1 METKVKNTEKTE
13 VKRQTTVKLTSCSNY
28 TQQFYADYMKKNNL
42 SKLTNKNAKQCRQ
55 KQRTKLFKIVDNCI
69 YTNAKLLSEK
79 QIVEKLKTDK
89 NICIDFMKM
98 YKHNYLLVDFNANNM
113 FKGGEDKIKQLQL
126 FLNAIKLYLST
137 ENKKEKTNTEI
148 KTEIKTETTQQ

>member
-1 METKVKNTEKTE
+1 MG
-13 VKRQTTVKLTSCSNY
+13 
-28 TQQFYADYMKKNNL
+28 
-42 SKLTNKNAKQCRQ
+42 KNAKQCRQ

-98 YKHNYLLVDFNANNM
+98 YKSYYLIIDFNANNM
-113 FKGGEDKIKQLQL
+113 FKGSDDKIKQLQL

-137 ENKKEKTNTEI
+137 DKKEKTEKTNTEI
-148 KTEIKTETTQQ
+148 KTEIKTDTENK

>member
-13 VKRQTTVKLTSCSNY
+13 VKKQTIVKLTSCSNY
-28 TQQFYADYMKKNNL
+28 TQQFYSDYMKKNNL
-42 SKLTNKNAKQCRQ
+42 NKLTDRNAKQCRQ

-69 YTNAKLLSEK
+69 YTNAKLLTEK

-89 NICIDFMKM
+89 NIVVDFMKM
-98 YKHNYLLVDFNANNM
+98 YKSYYLIIDFNANNM
-113 FKGGEDKIKQLQL
+113 FKGSDDKIKQLQL

-137 ENKKEKTNTEI
+137 EKKEKTEKTNTEI
-148 KTEIKTETTQQ
+148 KTDIENK

>member
-13 VKRQTTVKLTSCSNY
+13 VKKQTIVKLTSCSNY
-28 TQQFYADYMKKNNL
+28 SQQFYSDYMKKNNL
-42 SKLTNKNAKQCRQ
+42 TKLTDRHAKQCRQ

-89 NICIDFMKM
+89 NIVVDFMKM
-98 YKHNYLLVDFNANNM
+98 YKAYYLIIDFNANNM
-113 FKGGEDKIKQLQL
+113 FKGSEDKIKQLQL

-137 ENKKEKTNTEI
+137 DKKEKTEKTNTEI
-148 KTEIKTETTQQ
+148 KTNETEKI